1 MPISIF
7 MRPSLTVTDNKR
19 VLRIITRLNVGG
31 PAIQALMLTR
41 RLDRFPT
48 TLIAGQAPVEE
59 GELFDVNVSVTY
71 APLVR
76 SVNPLQDA
84 AAYIAVRKVIRD
96 RRPRIVH
103 THMAKAGTIGRL
115 AAGRDGI
122 RTVHTFHGHVLE
134 GYFSSPVEKFFVRTE
149 RYLAA
154 HTDAL
159 IAVSEEVRD
168 ALLDLGIGSS
178 ERFHVIPLGLE
189 LDRFLQIDN
198 RAGTFRRDLGVSD
211 RTPLVAVLG
220 RVTRIKDHG
229 TLLRSIASLSDVHL
243 AVLGDGD
250 KRTEV
255 EQMARD
261 LGINQRVHFVGWRRD
276 LEAVFSDVDAV
287 ALTSLN
293 EGTPV
298 SLIEASASARPVVA
312 TDVGGV
318 RSVVEDGVTG
328 LLVPVRDHAAVAD
341 AIRRLFD
348 DRALARVLG
357 QKGREHV
364 RERFSHE
371 RLLTDIASL
380 YDDLL
385 TPRA

>member
-1 MPISIF
+1 
-7 MRPSLTVTDNKR
+7 
-19 VLRIITRLNVGG
+19 
-31 PAIQALMLTR
+31 MLTR

-59 GELFDVNVSVTY
+59 GELADVNVPVTY

-76 SVNPLQDA
+76 SLNPPKDA
-84 AAYIAVRKVIRD
+84 AAFMAIRKVIRD

-103 THMAKAGTIGRL
+103 THMAKAGAIGRL
-115 AAGRDGI
+115 AARGDDI

-134 GYFSSPVEKFFVRTE
+134 GYFSSLVERAFVRTE

-154 HTDAL
+154 RSDAL
-159 IAVSEEVRD
+159 IAVSDEVRD
-168 ALLDLGIGSS
+168 ALLDLGIGSP

-189 LDRFLQIDN
+189 LDRFLQIEN

-220 RVTRIKDHG
+220 RVTRIKDHA
-229 TLLRSIASLSDVHL
+229 TLLRSIAALSDVHL

-276 LEAVFSDVDAV
+276 LEAVFADVDAV

-318 RSVVEDGVTG
+318 RSVVEEGVTG
-328 LLVPVRDHAAVAD
+328 FLVPVRDHAAVTD

-348 DRALARVLG
+348 DQALARALG
-357 QKGREHV
+357 HKGREHV

-385 TPRA
+385 APRA